1 MDQQKIGSFL
11 KTLRKE
17 KNMTQ
22 EQLAEIL
29 NVSGRSVSRWETGSN
44 IPDLSVLVE
53 LSEFYS
59 VDIKEIVDGERKS
72 ENMNIEE
79 KETIEKI
86 VEYAGNEKHQKAG
99 KLNKYFMLALACF
112 VVVIFNRQFEVLSY
126 IFQKNID
133 EFVSGML
140 CGLGLLF
147 EFIGFYNN
155 NHDITL
161 KERKRAFIKSAL
173 KKD

>member
-1 MDQQKIGSFL
+1 
-11 KTLRKE
+11 
-17 KNMTQ
+17 
-22 EQLAEIL
+22 
-29 NVSGRSVSRWETGSN
+29 
-44 IPDLSVLVE
+44 
-53 LSEFYS
+53 
-59 VDIKEIVDGERKS
+59 
-72 ENMNIEE
+72 
-79 KETIEKI
+79 
-86 VEYAGNEKHQKAG
+86 
-99 KLNKYFMLALACF
+99 MLALACF

-173 KKD
+173 KRTEYNSNTITTSNKGGVLI